1 MGMIQVGTRWAFGA
15 TPPSRL
21 SPELI
26 RTIGDVE
33 ALALAERGEDGSDPR
48 ESMWT
53 LTWLEG
59 KPFAALEFTTGAGV
73 EYTVTVHPTTGA
85 PEILASNSESESES
99 EYDDWDS

>member
-1 MGMIQVGTRWAFGA
+1 MIQLGTRWAFRA

-26 RTIGDVE
+26 GTIGEVE
-33 ALALAERGEDGSDPR
+33 DLVLAEGGEAGSDPR
-48 ESMWT
+48 EAMWT

-59 KPFAALEFTTGAGV
+59 KPFAALEFSTAAGV

-85 PEILASNSESESES
+85 PEILASDSEPES
-99 EYDDWDS
+99 DDWDHGPSRA